1 MLPQRPQRLP
11 RLHRATQQFLF
22 LLVALLIKVE
32 ADKAD
37 NDSAMF
43 NGVVGTLSLSLF
55 IVPPVNKLIQIFSED
70 VDAGMD
76 L

>member
-1 MLPQRPQRLP
+1 
-11 RLHRATQQFLF
+11 LHRATQQFLF